1 MHTAAVSKQ
10 TRTIAYMSLYFE
22 LIFVPSLSTAE
33 SSKRIKKSS
42 EISFCKVM
50 GNKKE
55 PYERTT
61 RQPSF
66 EFPPL
71 SNLS

>member
-33 SSKRIKKSS
+33 STNRIKKSS

-50 GNKKE
+50 GNKKNHVKE
-55 PYERTT
+55 LLDSLHL
-61 RQPSF
+61 SF
-66 EFPPL
+66 IHCQT
-71 SNLS
+71 